1 MQALM
6 NALMAGGREDLHS
19 LDLRGEGPC
28 VSLFLP
34 THRAGRDVQQA
45 PIRLRKLLRQAADRL
60 EADGVDAS
68 DIEVEVKDGEVT
80 LKGTVEE
87 RWMKRLAE
95 DIAEVVP
102 GVHDVHNQ
110 IRVKGGLIDKIIGE
124 KRDERDVKRGYAS
137 TTTR

>member
-1 MQALM
+1 M

-68 DIEVEVKDGEVT
+68 DIERLLDPLHELLDDRLFWQYQIDG
-80 LKGTVEE
+80 
-87 RWMKRLAE
+87 LA
-95 DIAEVVP
+95 VFSRPGWWGWFRVP
-102 GVHDVHNQ
+102 
-110 IRVKGGLIDKIIGE
+110 L
-124 KRDERDVKRGYAS
+124 A
-137 TTTR
+137 